1 MRRDALTGWRLL
13 MTGIFMVSVFI
24 IALKLMNPT
33 EIHIHLEGE
42 ETVLSQVLRNYTLY
56 DIAMVIVAA
65 FFSGVSVTFL
75 TRSEPKQ
82 VTGETIFEQKRAS
95 YDKILPTLKEY
106 EQKVFQAIL
115 DAEGIIAQSEI
126 SEITGV
132 SRSNVTRALDLL
144 ESRGLVERRRR
155 GMGNVIFLK

>member
-1 MRRDALTGWRLL
+1 
-13 MTGIFMVSVFI
+13 
-24 IALKLMNPT
+24 
-33 EIHIHLEGE
+33 
-42 ETVLSQVLRNYTLY
+42 
-56 DIAMVIVAA
+56 
-65 FFSGVSVTFL
+65 
-75 TRSEPKQ
+75 

-106 EQKVFQAIL
+106 EQKVLQAIL
-115 DAEGIIAQSEI
+115 DAEGIIAQSDI